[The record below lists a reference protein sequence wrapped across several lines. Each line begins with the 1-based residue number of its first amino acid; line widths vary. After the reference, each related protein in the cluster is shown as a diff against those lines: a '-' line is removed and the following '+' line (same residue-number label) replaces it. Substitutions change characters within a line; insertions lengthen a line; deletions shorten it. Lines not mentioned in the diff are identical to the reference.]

1 MTNTNRGVYI
11 LKKTL
16 SFAAS
21 LILLFM
27 LAACNQTAAP
37 VSEDNNTG
45 ENNTNTSEN
54 SESAEK
60 ESDLTL
66 EEVLNKTTEAS
77 ENLNSFSVNMKMD
90 QMISAGQE
98 EENMNISSD
107 IQMDVITEPMAFY
120 QKTAM
125 SQDQSGETYETE
137 SYFTE
142 EGMFMYDPAGET
154 WMKFPKEMS
163 DQLIQMSGQQTN
175 PAEELKK
182 LQEFTDDF
190 TFEQDDNNF
199 ILNLK
204 ASGEK
209 FTELMKETMADTLPP
224 EMAADEEVFNNMNI
238 ENVEYTI
245 LVDKETFHPSSLN
258 MDMTMEMAVEGQTVT
273 LNQKIEGNYSNYN
286 EVKEITIPQEVLDTA
301 VEMEM

>member
-1 MTNTNRGVYI
+1 MYI
-11 LKKTL
+11 LKKIL
-16 SFAAS
+16 SLAAS

-37 VSEDNNTG
+37 VSEGNNTEENGTAAENG
-45 ENNTNTSEN
+45 EIAEN
-54 SESAEK
+54 

-77 ENLNSFSVNMKMD
+77 ENLNSFSVDMTMD

-107 IQMDVITEPMAFY
+107 IQMDVVTEPMAFY

-190 TFEQDDNNF
+190 TFEQDDNHF
-199 ILNLK
+199 ILKLK

-224 EMAADEEVFNNMNI
+224 EMAADEEVFNNMKI

-245 LVDKETFHPSSLN
+245 LVDKETFYPSALN
-258 MDMTMEMAVEGQTVT
+258 MDMTMEMAVEGQTVS
-273 LNQKIEGNYSNYN
+273 LNQKIEGKYSDYN

>member
-27 LAACNQTAAP
+27 MAACNQTAAP